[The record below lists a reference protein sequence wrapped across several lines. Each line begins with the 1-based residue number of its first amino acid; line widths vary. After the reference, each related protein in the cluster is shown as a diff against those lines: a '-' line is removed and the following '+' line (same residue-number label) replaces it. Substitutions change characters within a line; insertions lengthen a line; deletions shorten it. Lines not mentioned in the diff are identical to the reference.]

1 MYESTLASHICEVL
15 TVQLVL
21 FVHDSSLSR
30 HIQSKYLQLQS
41 PRIHLS
47 TKRSIPFHLDDL
59 ASTSIGSHIDFLFDL
74 SLVMRLSILL
84 VDIAS
89 YTYLTET
96 FRPPKNAISTF
107 IVLQSAGELQA
118 SSHVVLLS
126 CCKQRPRSCKLLTPF
141 LLAHLCCLSLQ
152 RHEQSSK
159 SLSRH
164 LLLLL

>member
-1 MYESTLASHICEVL
+1 MYESTLASHIDEVL

-96 FRPPKNAISTF
+96 VVLSVIFRPGRECRSQLN
-107 IVLQSAGELQA
+107 
-118 SSHVVLLS
+118 SSFFD
-126 CCKQRPRSCKLLTPF
+126 RD
-141 LLAHLCCLSLQ
+141 
-152 RHEQSSK
+152 SSMH
-159 SLSRH
+159 RMICATYRRC
-164 LLLLL
+164 